1 MRLIVQPTLEA
12 VLEVNKIVCE
22 EGGNPHQC
30 LSTGKIESAI
40 SSAFYPGSYPFAH
53 GGLAKVAGALCFY
66 LVKAHA
72 FLDGN
77 KRTGALVAITFLNM
91 HGLDLAYP
99 LDEDKNINGLAEI
112 IDGCAASTLSQEEL
126 KSWFDNH
133 KVFIEEEN

>member
-1 MRLIVQPTLEA
+1 MRLIVQPTLESII
-12 VLEVNKIVCE
+12 EVNQIVCS

-30 LSTGKIESAI
+30 LNTGKIESAI
-40 SSAFYPGSYPFAH
+40 SSAFYPGSYPFSH

-91 HGLDLAYP
+91 HGIDLEYP
-99 LDEDKNINGLAEI
+99 LDAEKDVNGLAEI
-112 IDGCAASTLSQEEL
+112 IEGCSASSVTQDEL
-126 KSWFDNH
+126 KEWFELH
-133 KVFIEEEN
+133 KVYLDE

>member
-12 VLEVNKIVCE
+12 VIEVNQIICS

-30 LSTGKIESAI
+30 LDAGKIESAI
-40 SSAFYPGSYPFAH
+40 SSAFYPGSYPFSH

-66 LVKAHA
+66 LVKSHA

-91 HGLDLAYP
+91 HGMDLEYP
-99 LDEDKNINGLAEI
+99 LDMERDINGLAEI
-112 IDGCAASTLSQEEL
+112 IEACAASRVTQDQL
-126 KSWFDNH
+126 KDWFEIH
-133 KVFIEEEN
+133 KVYLDE